1 MARSS
6 AESRTTESQTT
17 TKILD
22 VKTRIAAS
30 YYGVLGLNPTA
41 SPMEIRQ
48 KYRELSKQFHPD
60 TTVLGEAEATA
71 RFQRLNEAYGT
82 LSNPERRSLYDL
94 KIGFFRQSVVQRVPD
109 EVGER
114 KYSNS
119 AYLDPSDRP
128 LSAGEI
134 FALLM
139 MGFTLLGCL
148 LLAIAVGI
156 TRNPEGFKG
165 LF

>member
-1 MARSS
+1 MVNSA
-6 AESRTTESQTT
+6 AESRTQTT
-17 TKILD
+17 VLD
-22 VKTRIAAS
+22 VRTRIANS

-60 TTVLGEAEATA
+60 TTVLPEAEATV

-94 KIGFFRQSVVQRVPD
+94 KIGFSRHSVVQHRPS
-109 EVGER
+109 EPGEST
-114 KYSNS
+114 YVSNS
-119 AYLDPSDRP
+119 AYLDPTDRP

-134 FALLM
+134 FALFM
-139 MGFTLLGCL
+139 MGLTFVGCV
-148 LLAIAVGI
+148 LLAIALSVW
-156 TRNPEGFKG
+156 RHPEGLDG